1 MCVKR
6 LGSRYEMFHNSGCV
20 YQDLSINN
28 ESCKSLCDTDS
39 MFSPV
44 VVVLYENNIL
54 EVFFLFPPKMG
65 MF

>member
-44 VVVLYENNIL
+44 VVVLYE
-54 EVFFLFPPKMG
+54 FFFVFPPKMG
-65 MF
+65 MFYK